1 MAAADTAYERDAS
14 EIPIPAAT
22 TIATTATTMTI
33 SISVKPRSRAVRVW
47 STLTA
52 VPESTRSIPIP
63 ARRPFLPLA
72 TVLVEARRFR
82 CAKAMHRT
90 VNDTTYAS
98 PFSWRYARPSLREL
112 FSERERR
119 KLWRA
124 VWVALAEAQQ
134 RAGLVNQDE
143 VDDLRAHAGDIDLD
157 AALAIER
164 EIGHDLMAEIRVF
177 ARQASVGGGKIH
189 LGATSMD
196 VEDTVE
202 TFRMRLALER
212 IAGALD
218 ELLLAFAV
226 QIERYADLICMGY
239 THLQPA
245 EPTTLGYRLA
255 VYAQDLL
262 IDRAMLLAAREQL
275 TAKGIRG
282 AVGTSASYTRLLL
295 GTECTPQDQENDVL
309 ERFGLTARDVATQT
323 YPRKLDYLLLSALAG
338 LGASLSKFAFD
349 VRVLASPGF
358 GDLAEPF
365 GAKQVGSSAMPF
377 KRNPVMAERIDSLAR
392 LLPAYADIAWQNAA
406 TNLLERTLDDSANRR
421 TILPEALLCSDEIL
435 SLARKIVDG
444 LRVDERRI
452 AENLRTYGPFAGT
465 EAILMEAA
473 KRGGDRQEL
482 HEVIRE
488 SAMRAHD
495 ALAAGQSNPLA
506 TLLADDERIAH
517 WVDPAEVRERL
528 DPTGHVGDA
537 PERARRLVQR
547 IRETV
552 TAAEKND
559 G

>member
-1 MAAADTAYERDAS
+1 M
-14 EIPIPAAT
+14 
-22 TIATTATTMTI
+22 
-33 SISVKPRSRAVRVW
+33 
-47 STLTA
+47 
-52 VPESTRSIPIP
+52 
-63 ARRPFLPLA
+63 
-72 TVLVEARRFR
+72 
-82 CAKAMHRT
+82 
-90 VNDTTYAS
+90 NDTTYAS

-124 VWVALAEAQQ
+124 VWIALAEAQE
-134 RAGLVNQDE
+134 RAGLVSAE
-143 VDDLRAHAGDIDLD
+143 ELADLRAHAEEIDLP

-164 EIGHDLMAEIRVF
+164 EIGHDLMAEIRVY
-177 ARQASVGGGKIH
+177 ASQATVGGGKIH

-202 TFRMRLALER
+202 MFRMRRALSE
-212 IAGALD
+212 IVGALD
-218 ELLLAFAV
+218 ILLRAFAER
-226 QIERYADLICMGY
+226 IEQYADLVCMGY

-245 EPTTLGYRLA
+245 EPTTLGHRLA

-262 IDRAMLLAAREQL
+262 LDRTLLLTVREQL

-282 AVGTSASYTRLLL
+282 AVGTSASYTRLLD
-295 GTECTPQDQENDVL
+295 GTGHTPEEQERDVL
-309 ERFGLTARDVATQT
+309 AHFELEARDVATQT
-323 YPRKLDYLLLSALAG
+323 YPRKLDYLLVSTLAG
-338 LGASLSKFAFD
+338 LGASLAKFAFD
-349 VRVLASPGF
+349 VRILASPGF

-365 GAKQVGSSAMPF
+365 ASKQVGSSSMPF

-392 LLPAYADIAWQNAA
+392 LLPAYADVAWQNAA

-421 TILPEALLCSDEIL
+421 TILPEALLCTDEL
-435 SLARKIVDG
+435 VTLATKIVTG

-482 HEVIRE
+482 HEVIRQ
-488 SAMRAHD
+488 SAMRAYD
-495 ALAAGQSNPLA
+495 ELAAGGTNPLA

-528 DPTGHVGDA
+528 DPLTHVGDA
-537 PERARRLVQR
+537 PLRARRLATR
-547 IRETV
+547 IRETLQ
-552 TAAEKND
+552 AND
-559 G
+559 A